1 MAVVMQ
7 KVQDKA
13 DLQKGKSIN
22 AMKTK
27 KLCADVCTGKNRSH
41 TPSSLGGRLIVAVR
55 QLADRQ
61 ADKILAIY
69 ILFKI

>member
-1 MAVVMQ
+1 
-7 KVQDKA
+7 
-13 DLQKGKSIN
+13 
-22 AMKTK
+22 MKTK

-41 TPSSLGGRLIVAVR
+41 TPSTLGGRLMVAVR